1 MADFIQVKTE
11 QAVNVVE
18 MTLPEY
24 LDSSEFDKLNEALLG
39 LFDGKR
45 PTKGWV
51 VDLTAV
57 DYMGSAMLGMM
68 VNFRQRVQSA
78 KGRLVLCGVSPRL
91 LEIIR
96 TCCMDRLFPIARTRE
111 DALKMAK

>member
-1 MADFIQVKTE
+1 MADLFRVQTE
-11 QAVNVVE
+11 QSVNVVE

-24 LDSSEFDKLNEALLG
+24 IDSTEFDRLNEALLG

-45 PTKGWV
+45 PKGWV

-96 TCCMDRLFPIARTRE
+96 TCCMDRLFPIAKTRAE
-111 DALKMAK
+111 AIKLAK